1 MWFANRLSNVKPFN
15 DIWGRVVF
23 RKDLVVGE
31 SQKQETMLCVGSAPK
46 SLRVDIFC
54 NTAAPD

>member
-1 MWFANRLSNVKPFN
+1 
-15 DIWGRVVF
+15 VVF